1 MTTFRLRQ
9 RTYPD
14 HVLTVYSSMAHVTW
28 KSSGPMCG
36 GVGRILRPDLC
47 MSVSSWP
54 QVPLLGLSSVYPDRQ
69 ELGGGI
75 KTAGGSMTER
85 RDQRLY
91 RPSPRR
97 WRRRGGREKGR
108 GYPPPQPTKGSGGA
122 PWAPQRGPRK
132 RIWCTLEL
140 SKSHWWQSF
149 WVFWS
154 ACFTLHTGSTTTTLI
169 NMTKSANK
177 KWKTVW
183 VSKQHLKFI
192 LINGKNFEV

>member
-69 ELGGGI
+69 ELGGGELRLL
-75 KTAGGSMTER
+75 GGRWPSAET
-85 RDQRLY
+85 RDYIDRH
-91 RPSPRR
+91 RDAEGVEVVGNGEGVSPSP
-97 WRRRGGREKGR
+97 
-108 GYPPPQPTKGSGGA
+108 A
-122 PWAPQRGPRK
+122 D
-132 RIWCTLEL
+132 
-140 SKSHWWQSF
+140 
-149 WVFWS
+149 
-154 ACFTLHTGSTTTTLI
+154 
-169 NMTKSANK
+169 
-177 KWKTVW
+177 
-183 VSKQHLKFI
+183 
-192 LINGKNFEV
+192 